1 MSNGNGGE
9 FKSTDDY
16 AFPADDGYYKDYSVA
31 PDQNMAEAIKLL
43 EYAGYQFDD
52 NNMLSADTPITIN
65 YLTNEGTGHEG
76 VAQAIQQDLSAI
88 GVQMNISVEDWQTFI
103 NDRKQG
109 NYDVARQGWL
119 ADYDDPINMLEMYQ
133 SSSGNN
139 DQQLG
144 K

>member
-1 MSNGNGGE
+1 
-9 FKSTDDY
+9 
-16 AFPADDGYYKDYSVA
+16 
-31 PDQNMAEAIKLL
+31 
-43 EYAGYQFDD
+43 
-52 NNMLSADTPITIN
+52 
-65 YLTNEGTGHEG
+65 
-76 VAQAIQQDLSAI
+76 
-88 GVQMNISVEDWQTFI
+88 MNISVEDWQTFI